1 MCVPNIV
8 EYISDYEF
16 GVSCNNTGKFHY
28 KRIEEIKDFSQ
39 NLIKMLKVELNEKF
53 QLVSFSKKKVKAMIF
68 GKFHTIEIDYN
79 SSDGEYSW
87 IVTVGTDDDE
97 Y

>member
-16 GVSCNNTGKFHY
+16 GVSCNNTGKFYY
-28 KRIEEIKDFSQ
+28 KSFEEIKSFSQ
-39 NLIKMLKVELNEKF
+39 NLIGMLKVELNEKF
-53 QLVSFSKKKVKAMIF
+53 QLVSSSKKKVKAIIF
-68 GKFHTIEIDYN
+68 GKFHTIELDYN

-87 IVTVGTDDDE
+87 VVTVGTDDDE